1 MIEFERSSASVVQR
15 LKVLK
20 KQPAVGFEPTT
31 PSLRSLCNNHYA
43 TRAKVAGG
51 EIRTRDPLLTRQMQ

>member
-1 MIEFERSSASVVQR
+1 MSMI
-15 LKVLK
+15 K
-20 KQPAVGFEPTT
+20 KQPVMGVEPMT

-43 TRAKVAGG
+43 TRAKKSAGD